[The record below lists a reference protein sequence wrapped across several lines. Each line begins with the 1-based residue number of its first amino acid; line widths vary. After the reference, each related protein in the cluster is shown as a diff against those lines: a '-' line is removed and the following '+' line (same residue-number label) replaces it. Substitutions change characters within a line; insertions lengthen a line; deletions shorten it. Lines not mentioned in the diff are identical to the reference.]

1 MELAITIND
10 PKAYLKPWTVKTVLQ
25 LQPDTELIEAF
36 CDDHE
41 KTMEHRR
48 VTPPSPEP
56 PSVAITP
63 ETR

>member
-1 MELAITIND
+1 MELAITITD
-10 PKAYLKPWTVKTVLQ
+10 PKAYVKPWTVKTMLQ

-36 CDDHE
+36 CDQHE

-48 VTPPSPEP
+48 ITPRLPEP